1 MALLQEIANVR
12 PQGRERR
19 WFQRVRVN
27 LLGRFILPDRRE
39 FPCQVQDMSP
49 GGVALVA
56 PVSGRVGERVIV
68 YVDQLGRLEGTI
80 ARINATGFALTFAAT
95 PRKRDKLAAQ
105 LTWLANRCLLNL
117 PQERKHERVVPR
129 KAHATLVLPAGSS
142 VSCQVVQLSQSGAAV
157 RSHVKPPVDSMVR
170 LGNIEGRVVRIS
182 DDGFAVEFVTLLDPE
197 SFEEEVTDTQRS
209 HTPSQNTRR

>member
-1 MALLQEIANVR
+1 MALLQEGPNLR

-56 PVSGRVGERVIV
+56 PVSGRIGERVV
-68 YVDQLGRLEGTI
+68 AYVDQLGRFEGTI
-80 ARINATGFALTFAAT
+80 VRTNPTGFALAFAAT

-105 LTWLANRCLLNL
+105 LTWLANRYLLNL
-117 PQERKHERVVPR
+117 PQERKHERFVPR
-129 KAHATLVLPAGSS
+129 NSHAILVLPAGTSA
-142 VSCQVVQLSQSGAAV
+142 SCQVVQLSQSGAAV
-157 RSHVKPPVDSMVR
+157 RSQVKPPVDSMVR
-170 LGNIEGRVVRIS
+170 LGKVEGRVVRIS
-182 DDGFAVEFVTLLDPE
+182 DDGFAVEFTTLLDPN
-197 SFEEEVTDTQRS
+197 SFEEEVTSR
-209 HTPSQNTRR
+209 